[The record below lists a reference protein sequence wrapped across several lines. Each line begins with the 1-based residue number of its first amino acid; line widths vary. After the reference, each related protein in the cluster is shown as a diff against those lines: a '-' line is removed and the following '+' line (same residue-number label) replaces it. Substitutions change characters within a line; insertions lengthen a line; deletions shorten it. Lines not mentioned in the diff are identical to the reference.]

1 MTILAH
7 KTDSLS
13 LKGHLLIAMPQMND
27 PRFHRAVIFMVA
39 HDTKGSMGIV
49 INNPLVS
56 PDFEDV
62 LRQVGIS
69 DEKPLN
75 PSLKSTLV
83 MSGGPVESA
92 HGFLLHSADFC
103 QKDTIPIDDF
113 FGLSGTIESLRAIV
127 SGYRPEKMIFTLG
140 YAGWGEGQLE
150 KELQDNVWITVP
162 STLDLV
168 FDTKPEDKWEKA
180 LAAIGAHPALL
191 SLESGRA

>member
-1 MTILAH
+1 MTIFKH
-7 KTDSLS
+7 REHYPTF
-13 LKGHLLIAMPQMND
+13 KGHLLIAMPQMSD

-39 HDTKGSMGIV
+39 HDEKGSMGIV
-49 INNPLVS
+49 INNPLGA
-56 PDFEDV
+56 PDFEEV

-69 DEKPLN
+69 DEKPLD
-75 PSLKSTLV
+75 PSLKFTPV

-92 HGFLLHSADFC
+92 HGFLLHSADFS

-127 SGYRPEKMIFTLG
+127 SGYKPEKMIFTLG

-150 KELQDNVWITVP
+150 KELQDNVWMTVP

-168 FDTKPEDKWEKA
+168 FDTKPEEKWEKA
-180 LAAIGAHPALL
+180 LAAIGAHPAML
-191 SLESGRA
+191 SAQSGRA